1 MRLDKIMILFSLLY
15 RNLLKDP
22 MEEEICLADSGASN
36 TILREVKYFQTLK
49 KSKGSVM
56 TIGGRDTVIVGSGQA
71 TFTLPNGT
79 RLMIQE
85 ALLYPDST
93 RTLLSFKDI
102 QSNGYHIETHEEDEV
117 ESLLITQKKDSER
130 KTLEKLPTLSSGLYC
145 TYIKPEPHLA
155 YKIIFQNLDKFKIW
169 HDRLGHPGVGMMRKI
184 IDGSIGDN
192 ATAGNFPKSLDFVC
206 TKTCATG

>member
-1 MRLDKIMILFSLLY
+1 
-15 RNLLKDP
+15 
-22 MEEEICLADSGASN
+22 MEEEICLADSGSTN

-49 KSKGSVM
+49 KSKGTVM

-79 RLMIQE
+79 KLEIQE

-102 QSNGYHIETHEEDEV
+102 RMNGYHIETHEENAV
-117 ESLLITQKKDSER
+117 ESLLISQQKGSKKEILER
-130 KTLEKLPTLSSGLYC
+130 LPTLSSRLYY

-155 YKIIFQNLDKFKIW
+155 YKIIFQNLTSL
-169 HDRLGHPGVGMMRKI
+169 RYGMI
-184 IDGSIGDN
+184 AWVILVWG
-192 ATAGNFPKSLDFVC
+192 
-206 TKTCATG
+206 